1 MTADFSISVVI
12 PTLNASGSLQV
23 TVASLLARPKEIL
36 VIDGG
41 SADKTVEIASS
52 AGARVI
58 EAEQGRGLQLKRGGE
73 AATGQWL
80 YFCIPTPGLVQTGGN
95 PHTNSYQIRAIPVGP
110 QFFDLHWMTL
120 HPKREG

>member
-23 TVASLLARPKEIL
+23 TVASLLARPREIL

-52 AGARVI
+52 AGAKVI
-58 EAEQGRGLQLKRGGE
+58 EAERGRGLQLKRGGE
-73 AATGQWL
+73 
-80 YFCIPTPGLVQTGGN
+80 
-95 PHTNSYQIRAIPVGP
+95 
-110 QFFDLHWMTL
+110 
-120 HPKREG
+120 